1 MKFLSLKSKDIGI
14 DLGTSNILVTIA
26 GKGIVYNEP
35 AAIAIDKE
43 NMTVIAVGGDAKEMI
58 GRTPDNISAIK
69 PMDKGVIADLTATG
83 LMLKSILSKVC
94 EKYSARRPRV
104 VVGIPTD
111 ITEVETRAVQEAI
124 MQAGAKE
131 VYLVE
136 EPIAAA
142 IGASMEIVDASGN
155 IIVDIGGGTTE
166 VAIISLG
173 GIVVT
178 HALRVAGNE
187 LDKDIINYVKREY
200 NLLIGENT
208 AEEIKKEIGSAA
220 PLVSKRIKKVKG
232 RDLATGLPR
241 EIEITSDQVEEAIR
255 ESIRRILDVIKL
267 TLEQTPPELSSDIME
282 KGIMLS
288 GGGALI
294 ENFDKLLSEETGI
307 PVYIAENP
315 LYSVVI
321 GTERV
326 LENIEKLKSVL
337 FSSKRIIPRQ

>member
-1 MKFLSLKSKDIGI
+1 MKKLSIKPKDIGI
-14 DLGTSNILVTIA
+14 DLGTSNILVTIT

-43 NMTVIAVGGDAKEMI
+43 TMSVIAVGNEAKVMI

-69 PMDKGVIADLTATG
+69 PMAKGVIADLTATG
-83 LMLKSILSKVC
+83 LMLKQILSKVC
-94 EKYSARRPRV
+94 KKYSAGRPRV
-104 VVGIPTD
+104 VVGVPTD

-131 VYLVE
+131 VHLIE
-136 EPIAAA
+136 EPVAAA

-187 LDKDIINYVKREY
+187 LDQDIINYIKREY
-200 NLLIGENT
+200 NVLIGENT
-208 AEEIKKEIGSAA
+208 AEEIKKEIGNAA
-220 PLVSKRIKKVKG
+220 PLVSKKAKSVKG
-232 RDLATGLPR
+232 RDLATGLPK
-241 EIEITSDQVEEAIR
+241 EIVITSDQVEEAMR
-255 ESIRRILDVIKL
+255 ESIRKIIDIIKL

-282 KGIMLS
+282 KGIMLA

-294 ENFDKLLSEETGI
+294 ENFDKLLSQETGI
-307 PVYIAENP
+307 PVYIAEEP
-315 LYSVVI
+315 LKSVVV

-337 FSSKRIIPRQ
+337 FSSKKIIPKQ